1 MLLHKILYISYLT
14 LKEKLQTESTHFIM
28 WNARLEEIR
37 GDLEREVFRVTIQ
50 NLFSKVLY

>member
-14 LKEKLQTESTHFIM
+14 LKEKPQTESTHFIM
-28 WNARLEEIR
+28 WNARLAEVR